1 MAVGFPQST
10 SYANGDVLTATNVND
25 ITGTL
30 NLVGNLIENAQTG
43 TTYTLVAGDAAKIV
57 SMNNASANTLTVP
70 TNASVAFPV
79 GTQILVYQKGAGQTT
94 ISPVSGTVNIR
105 SQGSKLKVTGQYGLA
120 GIVKIATDEWIA
132 FGNLSA

>member
-30 NLVGNLIENAQTG
+30 NLVGNLVENAQTG
-43 TTYTLVAGDAAKIV
+43 TTYTTVLGDSAKIV
-57 SMNNASANTLTVP
+57 SMNNASANTLTIP
-70 TNASVAFPV
+70 PNSSVAYPT
-79 GTQILVYQKGAGQTT
+79 GTQILIYQKGAGQTT
-94 ISPVSGTVNIR
+94 IAAGSGVTIR
-105 SQGSKLKVTGQYGLA
+105 SQGTKLKVTGQYGVASVLK
-120 GIVKIATDEWIA
+120 VATDEWVA